1 MSDLIKR
8 HALLESIRP
17 LIEQLDSEGLDIL
30 QEWVQEL
37 KLARIRQ
44 AAGGDAVSPAPG
56 GTADA
61 REEFRELLREWDSK
75 K

>member
-1 MSDLIKR
+1 MSDTIKR
-8 HALLESIRP
+8 HDLLEQIRP
-17 LIEQLDSEGLDIL
+17 LIDHLDIEGLDIL

-44 AAGGDAVSPAPG
+44 AAGGETDLPAPG
-56 GTADA
+56 GTTDV
-61 REEFRELLREWDSK
+61 REEFRDLLRRWDSK